1 MEQQMT
7 TQRIDAEKD
16 KDNRDGVESP
26 DWVETQEW
34 IDAIRDVARSRGP
47 ERACRLLESLQIAAQ
62 RMGVPLPMTS
72 RTPYVNTIPVDQE
85 PPYPGNIEIEDR
97 VKSIIRW
104 NALAMV
110 VEANSK
116 SPGIGGHISTYASA
130 ATLYEVGFN
139 HFFRGPDH
147 PSGGDLVYFQ
157 GHASPG
163 IYARAYL
170 AGRLSPKEL
179 HNFRRE
185 FAEGGGLASY
195 PHPRLMPDFWQF
207 PTVSMGLS
215 PIMAIYQARF
225 LNYMQHRGHVPS
237 NDQRVWCFL
246 GDGEADEPESIGA
259 ISLAARERLDN
270 LIFVVN
276 CNLQRLDGPV
286 RGNGQIIQELEAVFR
301 GVGWNVIKVIWGGD
315 WDPLLAQDRD
325 GLLVERMGQ
334 VVDGEYQKYSVAGG
348 AYIRKHF
355 WGVDPRL
362 ERMVAHLSDD
372 ELWRLRLGGHDSFKV
387 YSAYRAAVEHK
398 GTPTIILARTIKG
411 YGLGEA
417 GEGRNITHQQKQLN
431 TEELLSFRDRFT
443 IPLSD
448 EEVEGAPLYR
458 PGPESVEIRYMKERR
473 RALGGPLPQRRIRNA
488 TIEPPS
494 SEAFAEFFQGS
505 GDRAAST
512 TMVIVRMLAALM
524 RDKAIGKRVV
534 PIVPDEART
543 FGMDALFRSFG
554 IYSSLGQT
562 YEPVDSENLLYYR
575 ESKDG
580 QMLEEGITEAG
591 SMSSFIAAGTSAMTS
606 GVTTIPIFIFYSM
619 FGMQRIGD
627 LVWAAADA
635 RTRGFLVGGTAG
647 RTTLNGEGL
656 QHQDGHSH
664 LLASAVPTMRSYDPA
679 YAYEIAVILE
689 EGIREMFVDGDECMY
704 YLTVGNENYVHPPM
718 PEDDS
723 VREGIMCGMYRF
735 HSLGEDGQPRV
746 NLLGSGAILNE
757 VLKAQQ
763 LLAEEF
769 SVSSDAW
776 SVTSWTELRRDGID
790 VDRWNVLHPGMP
802 KRRPYLVE
810 QLGDQPNIV
819 VAASDYMKALPDGIG
834 KWIDAPFIT
843 LGTDG
848 FGRSETR
855 EALRDHFE
863 VDARH
868 IAFAVLSALARE
880 ERIPASVPVRAVQ
893 ILDIDP
899 DRQNPARL

>member
-1 MEQQMT
+1 MSTQQTEAEEEQ
-7 TQRIDAEKD
+7 ESPG
-16 KDNRDGVESP
+16 GVESA
-26 DWVETQEW
+26 DWVETKEW
-34 IDAIRDVARSRGP
+34 VDALRDVTRSRGP
-47 ERACRLLESLQIAAQ
+47 ERASGLLQTLQISAQ
-62 RMGVPLPMTS
+62 RLGVTLPVTS
-72 RTPYVNTIPVDQE
+72 RTPYVNTIPAEMQ
-85 PPYPGNIEIEDR
+85 PRYPGTPELERRI
-97 VKSIIRW
+97 KSIVRW

-110 VEANSK
+110 SEANEK

-139 HFFRGPDH
+139 HFFRGPDD

-163 IYARAYL
+163 MYARAYL
-170 AGRLSPKEL
+170 EGRLTPKEL

-185 FAEGGGLASY
+185 FSEGGGLASY
-195 PHPRLMPDFWQF
+195 PHPWLMKDLWQL

-225 LNYMQHRGHVPS
+225 LRYMQARGLATS

-246 GDGEADEPESIGA
+246 GDGETDEPESLGA
-259 ISLAARERLDN
+259 ISLAARERLNN

-301 GVGWNVIKVIWGGD
+301 GVGWNVIKVIWGSD
-315 WDPLLAQDRD
+315 WDPLLAKDQD
-325 GLLVERMGQ
+325 GLLVDRMGA

-348 AYIRKHF
+348 AYIREHF

-362 ERMVAHLSDD
+362 ERLVAHLSDD
-372 ELWRLRLGGHDSFKV
+372 ELWRLRLGGHDTYKV
-387 YSAYRAAVEHK
+387 YAAYRAAVENN
-398 GTPTIILARTIKG
+398 GTPTVILARTIKG

-431 TEELLSFRDRFT
+431 TQELLSFRDRFD

-448 EEVEGAPLYR
+448 EEVAGAPLYR
-458 PGPESVEIRYMKERR
+458 PGKDSAEIRYLNERR
-473 RALGGPLPQRRIRNA
+473 RALGGPLPQRRVRNA
-488 TIEPPS
+488 TVLPPS
-494 SEAFAEFFQGS
+494 SEVFAEFLVGS
-505 GDRAAST
+505 GEREAST
-512 TMVIVRMLAALM
+512 TMVLVRLLAALM
-524 RDKAIGKRVV
+524 RDKQVGKRIV

-543 FGMDALFRSFG
+543 FGMDTFFRSFG

-562 YEPVDSENLLYYR
+562 YEPVDATNLLYYR
-575 ESKDG
+575 EAKDG
-580 QMLEEGITEAG
+580 QVLEEGITEAG

-606 GVTTIPIFIFYSM
+606 GVTTIPFFIFYSM

-664 LLASAVPTMRSYDPA
+664 LLASVVPTMRSYDPA
-679 YAYEIAVILE
+679 FAYEIAVILE
-689 EGIREMFVDGDECMY
+689 EGIREMFVDGAERMY

-718 PEDDS
+718 PEDDGI
-723 VREGIMCGMYRF
+723 REGIMRGMYRF
-735 HSLGEDGQPRV
+735 RSLGKEGQPRV

-757 VLKAQQ
+757 ALTAQE
-763 LLAEEF
+763 LLSEQFGVA
-769 SVSSDAW
+769 SDVW
-776 SVTSWTELRRDGID
+776 SVTSWTELRRDAIE
-790 VDRWNVLHPGMP
+790 VDRWNVLHPDVP
-802 KRRPYLVE
+802 ERRPYLVE
-810 QLGDQPNIV
+810 QLGDQPSLV
-819 VAASDYMKALPDGIG
+819 VAASDYMKALPDGLA
-834 KWIDAPFIT
+834 KWVDARFIS

-848 FGRSETR
+848 FGRSDTR

-868 IAFAVLSALARE
+868 IAFAALSALARDE
-880 ERIPASVPVRAVQ
+880 QVPASVATEAGQR
-893 ILDIDP
+893 LDLDVERP
-899 DRQNPARL
+899 NPATV

>member
-1 MEQQMT
+1 MTQMQT
-7 TQRIDAEKD
+7 GEGSSASIET
-16 KDNRDGVESP
+16 P

-34 IDAIRDVARSRGP
+34 VDALRDVARSRGP
-47 ERACRLLESLQIAAQ
+47 ERASGLLESLQIAAQ
-62 RMGVPLPMTS
+62 RLGVPLPVTS
-72 RTPYVNTIPVDQE
+72 RTPYVNTIPLEMQ
-85 PPYPGNIEIEDR
+85 PRYPGNIEIEDR

-110 VEANSK
+110 SEANDK
-116 SPGIGGHISTYASA
+116 SIGIGGHISTYASA

-139 HFFRGPDH
+139 HFFRGADD
-147 PSGGDLVYFQ
+147 PSGGDLLYFQ

-163 IYARAYL
+163 MYARAYL
-170 AGRLSPKEL
+170 EGRLSPKEL

-207 PTVSMGLS
+207 PTVSMGLG

-225 LNYMQHRGHVPS
+225 LRYMQDRALTKS

-246 GDGEADEPESIGA
+246 GDGEADEPESLGA

-315 WDPLLAQDRD
+315 WDPFLAQDHD
-325 GLLVERMGQ
+325 GLLVERMGE

-348 AYIRKHF
+348 EYIRKNF

-372 ELWRLRLGGHDSFKV
+372 QLWRLRLGGHDSFKM
-387 YSAYRAAVEHK
+387 YAAYHAAVENK
-398 GTPTIILARTIKG
+398 STPTVILARTIKG

-417 GEGRNITHQQKQLN
+417 GEGRNITHQQKHLN
-431 TEELLSFRDRFT
+431 TQELLSFRDRFN

-448 EEVEGAPLYR
+448 EEVAGAPLYR
-458 PGPESVEIRYMKERR
+458 PDQDSAETRYLKERR
-473 RALGGPLPQRRIRNA
+473 RVLGGPLPQRGVRNA
-488 TIEPPS
+488 TIESPS
-494 SEAFAEFFQGS
+494 PEVFTEFLEGS
-505 GDRAAST
+505 GDRQAST
-512 TMVIVRMLAALM
+512 TMVLVRMLAALM
-524 RDKAIGKRVV
+524 RDKAIGKQIV

-543 FGMDALFRSFG
+543 FGMDTLFRSFG
-554 IYSSLGQT
+554 IYSSRGQT
-562 YEPVDSENLLYYR
+562 YEPVDAANLLYYR

-580 QMLEEGITEAG
+580 QVLEEGITEAG

-606 GVTTIPIFIFYSM
+606 GITTIPLFIFYSM

-679 YAYEIAVILE
+679 YAYEIAVILA
-689 EGIREMFVDGDECMY
+689 EGIREMFVDGIERMY
-704 YLTVGNENYVHPPM
+704 YLTVGNENYAHPPL
-718 PEDDS
+718 PEHVG
-723 VREGIMCGMYRF
+723 VREGIIRGMYRF
-735 HSLGEDGQPRV
+735 RSLGENGQPRV
-746 NLLGSGAILNE
+746 NLLASGAILNQ
-757 VLKAQQ
+757 VLEAQE
-763 LLAEEF
+763 LLAGKF
-769 SVSSDAW
+769 GIASDAW
-776 SVTSWTELRRDGID
+776 SVTSWTELRRDAIE
-790 VDRWNVLHPGMP
+790 VERWNVLHPSIAE
-802 KRRPYLVE
+802 RRPYLVE
-810 QLGDQPNIV
+810 QLGDQPNLV
-819 VAASDYMKALPDGIG
+819 VAASDYMKALPDALA
-834 KWIDAPFIT
+834 KWVNARFVA

-863 VDARH
+863 IDARH
-868 IAFAVLSALARE
+868 LAFAALSALVRE
-880 ERIPASVPVRAVQ
+880 EQIAARVAVEAGKA
-893 ILDIDP
+893 LGIDP
-899 DRQNPARL
+899 ERPNPATI

>member
-1 MEQQMT
+1 MT
-7 TQRIDAEKD
+7 QIQTGQDSSNSIET
-16 KDNRDGVESP
+16 P
-26 DWVETQEW
+26 DWIETQDW
-34 IDAIRDVARSRGP
+34 VDALRDVARSRGP
-47 ERACRLLESLQIAAQ
+47 ERASGLLESLQIAAQ
-62 RMGVPLPMTS
+62 RLGVPLPVTS
-72 RTPYVNTIPVDQE
+72 RTPYVNTIPLEME
-85 PPYPGNIEIEDR
+85 PRYPGNIQIEDR

-110 VEANSK
+110 SEANDK
-116 SPGIGGHISTYASA
+116 SAGIGGHISTYASA
-130 ATLYEVGFN
+130 ATLYEVAFN
-139 HFFRGPDH
+139 HFFRGADDPN
-147 PSGGDLVYFQ
+147 GGDLVYFQ

-170 AGRLSPKEL
+170 EGRLSPKEL

-195 PHPRLMPDFWQF
+195 PHPWLMPDFWQF

-225 LNYMQHRGHVPS
+225 LKYMQGRGLMKS

-246 GDGEADEPESIGA
+246 GDGETDEPESLGA

-315 WDPLLAQDRD
+315 WDPLLAQDHD
-325 GLLVERMGQ
+325 GLLVERMGE

-348 AYIRKHF
+348 AYIRKNF

-372 ELWRLRLGGHDSFKV
+372 QLWRLRLGGHDSFKM
-387 YSAYRAAVEHK
+387 YAAYRAAVENK
-398 GTPTIILARTIKG
+398 GTPAVILARTIKG

-417 GEGRNITHQQKQLN
+417 GEGRNITHQQKHLN
-431 TEELLSFRDRFT
+431 TQELLSFRDRFN

-448 EEVEGAPLYR
+448 EEVAGAPLYR
-458 PGPESVEIRYMKERR
+458 PGQDSAETRYLKERR
-473 RALGGPLPQRRIRNA
+473 RVLGGPLPQRRVNNA

-494 SEAFAEFFQGS
+494 PEVFTEFLEGS
-505 GDRAAST
+505 GDRQAST
-512 TMVIVRMLAALM
+512 TMVLVRMLAALM
-524 RDKAIGKRVV
+524 RDKGIGKQIV

-543 FGMDALFRSFG
+543 FGMDTLFRSFG
-554 IYSSLGQT
+554 IYSSRGQT
-562 YEPVDSENLLYYR
+562 YEPVDAANLLYYR

-580 QMLEEGITEAG
+580 QVLEEGITEAG
-591 SMSSFIAAGTSAMTS
+591 SMSSFISAGTSAMTS
-606 GVTTIPIFIFYSM
+606 GITTIPLFIFYSM

-689 EGIREMFVDGDECMY
+689 EGIREMFVDGIERMY
-704 YLTVGNENYVHPPM
+704 YLTVGNENYAHPPI
-718 PEDDS
+718 PDLS
-723 VREGIMCGMYRF
+723 GVREGIIRGMYRF
-735 HSLGEDGQPRV
+735 RSLGEDGQPRV
-746 NLLGSGAILNE
+746 NLLASGAILNQ
-757 VLKAQQ
+757 VLEAQE
-763 LLAEEF
+763 LLAGKF
-769 SVSSDAW
+769 GIASDAW
-776 SVTSWTELRRDGID
+776 SVTSWTELRRDAIE
-790 VDRWNVLHPGMP
+790 VERWNVLHPSVAE
-802 KRRPYLVE
+802 RQPYLVA
-810 QLGDQPNIV
+810 QLGDQPNLV
-819 VAASDYMKALPDGIG
+819 VAASDYMKALPDGLA
-834 KWIDAPFIT
+834 KWVNARFVA

-868 IAFAVLSALARE
+868 IAFAALSALARE
-880 ERIPASVPVRAVQ
+880 EQIPASVAAGAGKA
-893 ILDIDP
+893 LAIDP
-899 DRQNPARL
+899 ERPNPATV

>member
-1 MEQQMT
+1 M
-7 TQRIDAEKD
+7 
-16 KDNRDGVESP
+16 
-26 DWVETQEW
+26 
-34 IDAIRDVARSRGP
+34 
-47 ERACRLLESLQIAAQ
+47 
-62 RMGVPLPMTS
+62 
-72 RTPYVNTIPVDQE
+72 
-85 PPYPGNIEIEDR
+85 
-97 VKSIIRW
+97 
-104 NALAMV
+104 
-110 VEANSK
+110 
-116 SPGIGGHISTYASA
+116 
-130 ATLYEVGFN
+130 
-139 HFFRGPDH
+139 
-147 PSGGDLVYFQ
+147 
-157 GHASPG
+157 
-163 IYARAYL
+163 
-170 AGRLSPKEL
+170 
-179 HNFRRE
+179 
-185 FAEGGGLASY
+185 
-195 PHPRLMPDFWQF
+195 
-207 PTVSMGLS
+207 
-215 PIMAIYQARF
+215 
-225 LNYMQHRGHVPS
+225 
-237 NDQRVWCFL
+237 
-246 GDGEADEPESIGA
+246 GA

-387 YSAYRAAVEHK
+387 YSAYRAAVQHK

-494 SEAFAEFFQGS
+494 SEAFAEFFHGS

-580 QMLEEGITEAG
+580 QLLEEGITEAG

-723 VREGIMCGMYRF
+723 VREGIMRGMYRF
-735 HSLGEDGQPRV
+735 RSLGEDGQPRV

-893 ILDIDP
+893 ILDVDP
-899 DRQNPARL
+899 DRQNPATL